1 MSRTC
6 SWLIASF
13 YIAFATAGY
22 TAPITNADILKLL
35 TAGLSEGA
43 VVATIKANGGTF
55 DTSADAL
62 IALKKAGATDG
73 VLQAVLLGNG
83 AGALT
88 GADPSSGAS
97 SKRAKGSASPGSGG
111 ACVPEAPDGY
121 IIMVVDGKTRNLSHR
136 KATIGSDVNGMS
148 AIAGVFTFGLVP
160 TTGTVSA
167 VVRGSRAALRIK
179 DRQPEFRDLASTA
192 GTHPSGSWILARVD
206 VGTNERTVQM
216 GTASVSLL
224 GGSTTRDVP
233 RDDQVVA
240 LDYET
245 VNLSCEFRGMSL
257 ALFAARPAQPL
268 APGEYMLFSPDQG
281 IVYDFGVE

>member
-1 MSRTC
+1 MKR
-6 SWLIASF
+6 LPPFIAVMVYVALTFSVH
-13 YIAFATAGY
+13 A
-22 TAPITNADILKLL
+22 APLTNSDILKLL
-35 TAGLSEGA
+35 AAGLGEGA
-43 VVATIKANGGTF
+43 VVSSIKANGGTF

-62 IALKKAGATDG
+62 IALKKAGATDV
-73 VLQAVLLGNG
+73 VLQAVLSGNG
-83 AGALT
+83 AA
-88 GADPSSGAS
+88 SSVGAS
-97 SKRAKGSASPGSGG
+97 SKRAKDLASPGSGG

-121 IIMVVDGKTRNLSHR
+121 IIMVVDGKPRNLTHR
-136 KATIGSDVNGMS
+136 KATIGSDVSGMS
-148 AIAGVFTFGLVP
+148 AIAGALTLGLVP

-167 VVRGSRAALRIK
+167 VVRGSRASLRIK
-179 DRQPEFRDLASTA
+179 DRRPEFRDLASTA
-192 GTHPSGSWILARVD
+192 GTDPSGSWILARVD

-224 GGSTTRDVP
+224 GGSTTRNVP